1 MADNIKTI
9 IDSMSKGEK
18 KYFVDSNNNIRES
31 TGVLSDVKTDFY
43 IDEKGRYME
52 KSPGFQNK
60 YTGFYQDEDGD
71 IRTDGM
77 WSDTKTGNFIDEKGK
92 HKKEGAWGKEGF
104 WGSDKKTQKTQS
116 NYSLASSSGGDDM
129 SFVFWAV
136 KWTFVLGIIAVALYI
151 AAIAAAFILLLGPI
165 ILLSWYLIKKRNLK
179 WQPIVGMILSAY
191 FAYDFSFGG
200 YITQLVGGFSAGLPL
215 KYFGLLYAVI
225 LAVLIGLYLDKM
237 SFIKYPSVSNTN
249 FITKKEPKA
258 RRPFIGGVSGLIV
271 LSFVGFSFINLN
283 SFDSPSQ
290 MNQYGSSET
299 VISNDVTSEVTAI
312 INGSNVVIRSNPS
325 TTAKKIGSFK
335 NTGERVRIVN
345 TYADNNK
352 HSGIIRNDFNLNN
365 YVLKKGKAVQITSY
379 NGTNVNISYQDENNR
394 YKNTTVPLAIVED
407 TDKQK
412 WYQVQRSNGELG
424 WVFGKFVSVLSNPKQ
439 KMAVI
444 SDADG
449 YTNLRSEKGTK
460 SSIVKRILSN
470 EKFLVIP
477 SNEKWWKV
485 ETQDNNSGYIFHNR
499 VDILDTTFYV
509 TCVTVTNTE
518 TQALKEVK
526 KLENQGYAASHLWI
540 PNYASLSGA
549 KKYLVYIGPQT
560 SQSQCEIATEKYR
573 QVDPKAYG
581 LMVAQKNKRVE
592 IRGKGYI
599 KVINQ

>member
-1 MADNIKTI
+1 MADNIKKI

-31 TGVLSDVKTDFY
+31 TGVLSDVKTDYY
-43 IDEKGRYME
+43 IDDKGRYMV

-77 WSDTKTGNFIDEKGK
+77 WSDPKTGNFIDEKGK

-104 WGSDKKTQKTQS
+104 WGSDKKNQKAPS
-116 NYSLASSSGGDDM
+116 NYSSGSGGDDM

-136 KWTFVLGIIAVALYI
+136 KWTFVLGIIAAALYI
-151 AAIAAAFILLLGPI
+151 AAIAAAIILLLGPI

-200 YITQLVGGFSAGLPL
+200 YITQLVGGYSGGLPL

-225 LAVLIGLYLDKM
+225 LAVLVGLYLDRI
-237 SFIKYPSVSNTN
+237 SFKKYPSVSDTN
-249 FITKKEPKA
+249 FLTKKEPKA

-271 LSFVGFSFINLN
+271 LLFVGFSFINLN
-283 SFDSPSQ
+283 SYDSPSQ
-290 MNQYGSSET
+290 TNQYDSS
-299 VISNDVTSEVTAI
+299 VNVRSNDVAPDVTAI
-312 INGSNVVIRSNPS
+312 INGSNVVIRSNAS

-335 NTGERVRIVN
+335 NTGERVNVIK

-352 HSGIIRNDFNLNN
+352 HSGIVRNDFSLNN

-424 WVFGKFVSVLSNPKQ
+424 WVFGKFVSVLSNPNQ

-449 YTNLRSEKGTK
+449 YTNLRSGKGTN

-509 TCVTVTNTE
+509 TCVTVTDTE

-592 IRGKGYI
+592 IRGRDDI
-599 KVINQ
+599 KITDL